1 MIKKISL
8 LVFLFTALGYSQILE
23 PKIVVQNPDHDFGD
37 IVQGEKVRHN
47 FVVTNTGGDVLKIT
61 NVRASC
67 GCTAALPD
75 KKELAPG
82 ESTNIR
88 VEFNSTGRV
97 GKQNKIVYVTSN
109 DKEHAEIQLKF
120 TGNVVKK
127 EQANLKINN
136 SGPVLDLPKTQFDF
150 GKVTEGKVVDHIFS
164 IKNSGDE
171 TLSIK
176 EVKTSCGCTATVLSK
191 KELAPG
197 EETTL
202 KVELNTANRSGK
214 MSRNVTIISN
224 DPKEPQKY
232 LTIYA
237 DILKEGSN

>member
-8 LVFLFTALGYSQILE
+8 LVFLFTAFVYSQLLD
-23 PKIVVQNPDHDFGD
+23 PKIVVQVPEHDFGD
-37 IVQGEKVRHN
+37 IIQGEKVQHN
-47 FVVTNTGGDVLKIT
+47 FSVTNTGGDVLKIT

-82 ESTNIR
+82 ESTNIK
-88 VEFNSTGRV
+88 VEFNSTGRI
-97 GKQNKIVYVTSN
+97 GKQIKIVYVKSN
-109 DKEHAEIQLKF
+109 DKEHPEIQLKF
-120 TGNVVKK
+120 TCNILKK
-127 EQANLKINN
+127 EQANLQSN
-136 SGPVLDLPKTQFDF
+136 SGPVIELTNMQFDF
-150 GKVTEGKVVDHIFS
+150 GKVPEGKVVDHIFS
-164 IKNSGDE
+164 IKNSGNA
-171 TLSIK
+171 TLSIN
-176 EVKTSCGCTATVLSK
+176 EVKTSCGCTATVLDK

-214 MSRNVTIISN
+214 MSKNVTIISN
-224 DPKEPQKY
+224 DPKEPQKH

-237 DILKEGSN
+237 EILKEGSN